1 MKKIF
6 ISQEVLDSLFAENKA
21 ELNGDRL
28 IIHAR
33 ADQVYTITAAF
44 KFLTVADGAHD
55 LNGLVGKIYTQEELT
70 KIKADIYM
78 DSAIVNDLAYTI
90 EPGFVGVSDE
100 PAPQP
105 QPVAPVQ
112 PSAAPA
118 AAPQATAS
126 SAADKAKEPAAGE
139 AADDDM
145 LADYLLKIL

>member
-28 IIHAR
+28 VIHAR
-33 ADQVYTITAAF
+33 ADQAYTLTAAF
-44 KFLTVADGAHD
+44 KFLSVADGSKD
-55 LNGLVGKIYTQEELT
+55 VNGLVGKIYTQEELD

-100 PAPQP
+100 PVPAP
-105 QPVAPVQ
+105 APVQ
-112 PSAAPA
+112 PSAAPQ
-118 AAPQATAS
+118 AAPQSTAP
-126 SAADKAKEPAAGE
+126 AEAGEKQDPAAGE
-139 AADDDM
+139 AVSDDM